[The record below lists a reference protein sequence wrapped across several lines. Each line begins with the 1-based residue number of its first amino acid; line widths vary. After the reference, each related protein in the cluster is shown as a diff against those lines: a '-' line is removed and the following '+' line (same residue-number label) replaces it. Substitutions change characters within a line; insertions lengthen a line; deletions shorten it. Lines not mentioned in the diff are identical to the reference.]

1 MATASSLADVRS
13 VLQGPFRVLAV
24 GRLFDSIG
32 SGLTMSLFVVYLAE
46 VRGIPILT
54 ASLVLTW
61 MAVLGLGCTPVVGT
75 LTDRFG
81 PRRVLLI
88 AVLIEATGVALMSTV
103 TTVPTAFAV
112 AAVIAIGASGIWG
125 PLSTFVAQVVQPEQR
140 PTAFAVNFMLLNLGL
155 GLGGLI
161 GAAIVDISR
170 PSTFTVL
177 YLVDAATYACLWVSV
192 LVLRGHGGPVSH
204 EPSDPRSG
212 PDAVEERGGWGQAL
226 RDRRLLGIVGVSLVL
241 LTCGYGSMEAGL
253 AIFIVDATGY
263 SENLIGIVFLVNTMT
278 IVIGQLVVLRWLTGR
293 SRVRLIALVGVL
305 WGVSW
310 LMLASTLGLPHSI
323 GVAVLLASTAVF
335 ALGETVWSPTTPALV
350 NAIAPDHLRGRY
362 NSAMSLSWSLGSISG
377 PIIAGVLIGSG
388 QPLAWTFTIAA
399 GCLLAG
405 VAALTLRPLI
415 GADLDCA

>member
-170 PSTFTVL
+170 PPTFTLL

-415 GADLDCA
+415 GADLDRA